1 MLALESPPAR
11 VTSWHPLT
19 RIAFRFCATYFALY
33 VFPDGGARGPI
44 RLAVS
49 AVARQVFHVTR
60 PLVIS
65 GSGSGDK
72 TYDWVHAFTVLILS
86 VLITAV
92 WSVLDRRRQHYA
104 VPFAWV
110 RLVARLGLGVTM
122 VTYGMAK
129 VIPVQMPEPG
139 LVQLL
144 EPFGNLSPM
153 GVLWNSI
160 GASRPYEMFAG
171 AVELAG
177 GILLFMP
184 RTATLGGLVC
194 LASAIQI
201 FVLNLSYDVPVKLFS
216 FHLILTSLFLLAP
229 DARRLL
235 NVLLLNRH
243 AEPSALPAIGRSTRA
258 RRLALVLQV
267 GIGVCAVAA
276 NLVSARQLWHQYG
289 GGAPKSPLY
298 GVWNIERMSFDGQT
312 RPPLL
317 TDTERFRRVI
327 FDRPAYCAFQLM
339 NDDFVHLSAQIDMA
353 ARTLKLTGASGMSAG
368 SFTFEQPLPNSLVL
382 RGTMD
387 GHTLHIEGRLF
398 DRSDFLL
405 VNRGFHWIQEYP
417 FNR

>member
-1 MLALESPPAR
+1 
-11 VTSWHPLT
+11 V
-19 RIAFRFCATYFALY
+19 TYFALY
-33 VFPDGGARGPI
+33 VFPAIGEKSPV

-49 AVARQVFHVTR
+49 WVASHIFHVTR

-72 TYDWVHAFTVLILS
+72 IYDWVHAFTVLVVSAL
-86 VLITAV
+86 VTAV
-92 WSVLDRRRQHYA
+92 WSVLDRRRDHYA
-104 VPFAWV
+104 MPLAWV
-110 RLVARLGLGVTM
+110 RLVMRLLLGLTM

-144 EPFGNLSPM
+144 EPFGDLSPM
-153 GVLWNSI
+153 GVLWSSI
-160 GASRPYEMFAG
+160 GASRPYEMFVG

-177 GILLFMP
+177 GMLLFMP
-184 RTATLGGLVC
+184 LTATLGTLVC
-194 LASAIQI
+194 LAAAVQI
-201 FVLNLSYDVPVKLFS
+201 FVLNMSYDVPVKLFS
-216 FHLILTSLFLLAP
+216 FHLILASLFLLAP

-258 RRLALVLQV
+258 RRLAFVLQA

-276 NLVSARQLWHQYG
+276 NLVSTRQLWDEYG
-289 GGAPKSPLY
+289 GGAPKSSLY
-298 GVWNIERMSFDGQT
+298 GIWNIERMSFDGQT

-317 TDTERFRRVI
+317 TDNERFRRVI
-327 FDRPAYCAFQLM
+327 FDRPTHCAFQLM
-339 NDDFVHLSAQIDMA
+339 NDDFVHLAARIDMA
-353 ARTLKLTGASGMSAG
+353 ASTLELTGAAGTSAG
-368 SFTFEQPLPNSLVL
+368 SFTFEQPLPDSLIL

-387 GHTLHIEGRLF
+387 GHTLHIEGRRF
-398 DRSDFLL
+398 DHGNFRLL
-405 VNRGFHWIQEYP
+405 GRGFHWIQEYP